1 MSKIQ
6 RKNKCCP
13 ENDAS
18 GNIKVEFIV
27 AIDDRGQMVLP
38 KDIREKFGLRS
49 GDKLALA
56 TNERNGKL
64 CCIYLFKTDDL
75 VGTVKEKLGPLLTE
89 IAGSR

>member
-1 MSKIQ
+1 MSKTL

-13 ENDAS
+13 GNDAS
-18 GNIKVEFIV
+18 GNIKVESIV
-27 AIDDRGQMVLP
+27 TIDDRGQMVLP

-64 CCIYLFKTDDL
+64 CCIYLFKADDL

-89 IAGSR
+89 VAGSR